1 MVWGDDFF
9 SFPFQSIIKSV
20 NAEIGRKDSH
30 WNKEAP
36 SQKFLRGREGSAEEN
51 KDKEEEEEEGKM
63 AVEKEEGEDGVEAV
77 DMAEVR
83 NFLEKNFFK
92 TRNKWAS
99 LPKEKEDNS
108 PSEKLKRLARK
119 TSKGDLARLKKLYE
133 AMRRMKKKTSKGGF
147 VDLEDKKQ
155 VPVGDG
161 GGPEPVAERVVEEK
175 RKRKG
180 ITEFD
185 DGDEG
190 LRVIADPVMAAANKK
205 GKSDKV
211 KGEKRKRKRKRH
223 KKKKRKEK
231 KEPKAEAVKEGF
243 SYNRQ
248 KKKKKRVA
256 RQVDSKVVIREQ
268 DSPLR
273 GSDKEKAHTDV
284 PRLRE
289 NEVGGHGVP
298 LLHLDGNGKVV
309 EPGEDRGGS

>member
-1 MVWGDDFF
+1 M
-9 SFPFQSIIKSV
+9 
-20 NAEIGRKDSH
+20 
-30 WNKEAP
+30 
-36 SQKFLRGREGSAEEN
+36 
-51 KDKEEEEEEGKM
+51 
-63 AVEKEEGEDGVEAV
+63 
-77 DMAEVR
+77 
-83 NFLEKNFFK
+83 
-92 TRNKWAS
+92 
-99 LPKEKEDNS
+99 PKEKEDNS

-155 VPVGDG
+155 LLPVGDG

-211 KGEKRKRKRKRH
+211 KGEKKKRKRKRR

-243 SYNRQ
+243 SDNRQ
-248 KKKKKRVA
+248 KKKKKKRIA